1 MTDHQRELVL
11 NEASAAAI
19 TLDTQLNNLMD
30 IYDSF
35 IDSSLSI
42 VNPLLFED
50 LLISI
55 EAMSILPSLIAVEL
69 IAWKSGNAN
78 IPLLEFD
85 IDVINEFAIHLNS
98 IVHFLK
104 LHDAPLDGFE
114 NKKVDVALTIIR
126 TANQLLGMVKV

>member
-42 VNPLLFED
+42 INPLLFED
-50 LLISI
+50 LLVSI
-55 EAMSILPSLIAVEL
+55 EAMSTLPSLIAVEL

-104 LHDAPLDGFE
+104 LHNADLDNFDS
-114 NKKVDVALTIIR
+114 KKVDVALTIIR

>member
-55 EAMSILPSLIAVEL
+55 DAMSILPSLIAVEL

-104 LHDAPLDGFE
+104 LHDVPLDGFE